1 MRHTTQELMAGFRRA
16 RRTGLLFHG
25 KDPRRLAIHYRICRS
40 DLLRAELRSLG
51 RKEVVTKATHTPGP
65 WERFPVPGHGL
76 EVWTEGDGPRDS
88 GLPSAKPICEVL
100 TTAADANL
108 IAAAPDL
115 LASLTDLLCFAS
127 PGGVHGEEPEG
138 WSDQAKRFCGAARAA
153 IAKAKG
159 GDA

>member
-1 MRHTTQELMAGFRRA
+1 M
-16 RRTGLLFHG
+16 
-25 KDPRRLAIHYRICRS
+25 
-40 DLLRAELRSLG
+40 
-51 RKEVVTKATHTPGP
+51 TKATHTPGP

-100 TTAADANL
+100 TTVADANL

-115 LASLTDLLCFAS
+115 LAACELALTIIPKFYPGERNDIAS
-127 PGGVHGEEPEG
+127 R
-138 WSDQAKRFCGAARAA
+138 KIKAA

-159 GDA
+159 GAA